1 MRYSVKDTHIRHGD
15 RTYGPGEVLELTDE
29 EAAPIAHH
37 LEPVEAIAGP
47 ADDGEDAEEAKK
59 RRRR

>member
-15 RTYGPGEVLELTDE
+15 RTYGPGEAIELTEE

-37 LEPVEAIAGP
+37 LEAVEAGEKSAG
-47 ADDGEDAEEAKK
+47 DSEEEAKK
-59 RRRR
+59 RRKK